1 MRAQTTLSR
10 KPAPQNMLPEHATL
24 SYDRLVANQNPV
36 REMTAMNTRLQSPD
50 MRWRRVVIGV
60 LAGLMVL
67 ASPTPG
73 RGEQVPAGAPEDL
86 GFSSERLER
95 IHQTMQRHIDAG
107 NITGAVTLVARGG
120 RIAHFEAHG
129 LMDLDAETPM
139 RKDAVFRIMSMTK
152 PVTAVAVLMLLEE
165 GKLRL
170 SDRAST
176 FLPEF
181 KTMKVAVT
189 PAESGAAGAAAAPV
203 ETMPAEREIT
213 VRDLLTHTSGMVR
226 NAERTPEDSLETYVP
241 KLAAVPLAFQPGADW
256 AYSGLAGPDVLARIV
271 EIVSGEPYDEFLRRR
286 IFDPLG
292 MPDTMYYPSDAMRP
306 RVVTLYN
313 RTEQGFEKRPNPD
326 RLSSRVYF
334 SGGAGLVSTAE
345 DYLQFA
351 QMLANGGKLNGK
363 RFLSPRTVE
372 LMAAN
377 HVGDMFNGKL
387 RFPERGFGFGLL
399 VAHLEDNIAAGWRLP
414 NGSWG
419 WFGAYGTQAWI
430 NPDEELVTLLMIQN
444 LNYEVQRDFENAVVQ
459 ALID

>member
-1 MRAQTTLSR
+1 M
-10 KPAPQNMLPEHATL
+10 KN
-24 SYDRLVANQNPV
+24 
-36 REMTAMNTRLQSPD
+36 RLQSPD
-50 MRWRRVVIGV
+50 MRWRRVLLGV
-60 LAGLMVL
+60 LAGLVVL
-67 ASPTPG
+67 GSSIPG
-73 RGEQVPAGAPEDL
+73 RAGQVAAGAPEDL
-86 GFSSERLER
+86 GFSSERLDR
-95 IHQTMQRHIDAG
+95 IRDTIQRHIDAG
-107 NITGAVTLVARGG
+107 DITGAVTLVARRG

-129 LMDLDAETPM
+129 LMDLDAGTPM

-170 SDRAST
+170 SDQAST
-176 FLPEF
+176 FLPAF
-181 KTMKVAVT
+181 KEMQVAVAT
-189 PAESGAAGAAAAPV
+189 PGPEDGRGSDAPV
-203 ETMPAEREIT
+203 ETTPAAREIT
-213 VRDLLTHTSGMVR
+213 IRDLLTHTSGMVR
-226 NAERTPEDSLETYVP
+226 NAPRTPEDSLETYVP
-241 KLAAVPLAFQPGADW
+241 KLATVPLAFQPGADW

-271 EIVSGEPYDEFLRRR
+271 EVVSGESYDAFLRRR
-286 IFDPLG
+286 IFEPLG
-292 MPDTMYYPSDAMRP
+292 MHDTMYYPSDAIRP

-313 RTEQGFEKRPNPD
+313 RTEQGFAKRPNPD
-326 RLSSRVYF
+326 RLSSRFYF

-351 QMLANGGKLNGK
+351 QMLANGGALNGK
-363 RFLSPRTVE
+363 RYLSPRTVG

-387 RFPERGFGFGLL
+387 RFPEQGFGFGLL
-399 VAHLEDNIAAGWRLP
+399 VAHLQDNIAAGWRLP

-430 NPDEELVTLLMIQN
+430 NPGEELVTLLMIQN

>member
-1 MRAQTTLSR
+1 MRNGPIPRNLGLRRAACGVS
-10 KPAPQNMLPEHATL
+10 AA
-24 SYDRLVANQNPV
+24 LVALTLPSL
-36 REMTAMNTRLQSPD
+36 LQ
-50 MRWRRVVIGV
+50 
-60 LAGLMVL
+60 A
-67 ASPTPG
+67 
-73 RGEQVPAGAPEDL
+73 EQVPAGAPEDV

-95 IHQTMQRHIDAG
+95 IHETIQRHIDAG
-107 NITGAVTLVARGG
+107 DITGAVTLVARRG
-120 RIAHFEAHG
+120 RVAHFEAHG

-152 PVTAVAVLMLLEE
+152 PVTAAAVLMLLEE

-170 SDRAST
+170 SDRVST
-176 FLPEF
+176 FLPAF
-181 KTMKVAVT
+181 KDMTVAAT
-189 PAESGAAGAAAAPV
+189 RPEPGAAGATAAPV
-203 ETMPAEREIT
+203 ETRPAEREIT
-213 VRDLLTHTSGMVR
+213 IRDLLTHTSGMVR
-226 NAERTPEDSLETYVP
+226 NAQRTPEDSLETYVP
-241 KLAAVPLAFQPGADW
+241 RLAAVPLAFQPGADW

-271 EIVSGEPYDEFLRRR
+271 EIVSGESYDAFLRRR
-286 IFDPLG
+286 IFEPLG
-292 MPDTMYYPSDAMRP
+292 MHDTMYYPSDVMRP

-351 QMLANGGKLNGK
+351 QMLANGGELDGR

-387 RFPERGFGFGLL
+387 RFPEQGFGFGLL
-399 VAHLEDNIAAGWRLP
+399 VAHLQDNIAAGWRLP

-430 NPDEELVTLLMIQN
+430 NPREELVTLLMIQN
-444 LNYEVQRDFENAVVQ
+444 LDYEVQRDFENAVVQ